1 MKVPNFAEIANVYA
15 AAIDFRNYPQL
26 SQVDAGRF
34 ISFDM
39 RAADGCEYIARIS
52 RGFSEL
58 EPILLQGKER
68 YDRDIQSNKVICN
81 PSRVMLLRLIGSD
94 ATSVIHSQLAAVDNY
109 DLLRYIVDNGP
120 WPNDHW
126 DVVCPEL
133 AEVAKRLH
141 DLHNVSIEVADPVE
155 PEQLKAINN
164 DIATHAQ
171 SVERLA
177 ELLKGIQITELVQ
190 TFNADALI
198 EFLEGR
204 MAVGEEDRLLG
215 DMWVHISRDL
225 AQAVVLH
232 RWPGDRLRTMV
243 RSLMPRSFSE
253 MFNNLTLADIC
264 MVVRGDQKPTFSNA
278 RLNAAVVTA
287 RSVYNAAKGGNKNNQ
302 GVKKVA
308 EKLNIEYHSRLGTE
322 NGVMSGTVTLAV
334 NGELF
339 IVDVHCLKGSDR
351 VTNRWVTLPQ
361 QGYDTTVHSLVRW
374 FDDVAAAAIMIT
386 IYPDNGRPQTV
397 TVTLNA

>member
-15 AAIDFRNYPQL
+15 AAIDFRNYPEL

-39 RAADGCEYIARIS
+39 RAADGCEYIARTC

-58 EPILLQGKER
+58 EPILLQGKEQ
-68 YDRDIQSNKVICN
+68 YDRDIQSKKVICN
-81 PSRVMLLRLIGSD
+81 PSRVMLLRLIGGD

-141 DLHNVSIEVADPVE
+141 DLHNVSIE
-155 PEQLKAINN
+155 
-164 DIATHAQ
+164 
-171 SVERLA
+171 
-177 ELLKGIQITELVQ
+177 
-190 TFNADALI
+190 
-198 EFLEGR
+198 
-204 MAVGEEDRLLG
+204 
-215 DMWVHISRDL
+215 
-225 AQAVVLH
+225 
-232 RWPGDRLRTMV
+232 
-243 RSLMPRSFSE
+243 
-253 MFNNLTLADIC
+253 
-264 MVVRGDQKPTFSNA
+264 
-278 RLNAAVVTA
+278 
-287 RSVYNAAKGGNKNNQ
+287 

-361 QGYDTTVHSLVRW
+361 QGYDTTVHSLIRW